1 MNKVNSFIILGI
13 GLFFS
18 ISIMNGE
25 PVDTLMTKSPFEAAK
40 YALIFPGGGQFYND
54 NYLKGG
60 ILIVLEIYSL
70 IKFNEYRLDIKCD
83 NVTSAISKRNKSLWW
98 AFFIYFYGFMDAV
111 VEAHLMP
118 HETIMKTPVEE
129 NILEKTK

>member
-25 PVDTLMTKSPFEAAK
+25 PVDTLITKSPFEAAK
-40 YALIFPGGGQFYND
+40 YALIFPGGGQFYNE

-60 ILIVLEIYSL
+60 ILIGLEIYSL
-70 IKFNEYRLDIKCD
+70 IKFNDYRLDVKRD
-83 NVTSAISKRNKSLWW
+83 NISSAISKRNKCVWW

-118 HETIMKTPVEE
+118 HETVMKTPVEE

>member
-1 MNKVNSFIILGI
+1 MNKGNLFIVSGI
-13 GLFFS
+13 VLFFS
-18 ISIMNGE
+18 VIVLNGE
-25 PVDTLMTKSPFEAAK
+25 PVDTLKIKLPTEAAK

-70 IKFNEYRLDIKCD
+70 IKFNKYRLDIKCD
-83 NVTSAISKRNKSLWW
+83 NVTSAISKRNKSAWW
-98 AFFIYFYGFMDAV
+98 VFFIYFYGFMDAV

-118 HETIMKTPVEE
+118 HETIMETPIEE
-129 NILEKTK
+129 INSEKTE

>member
-1 MNKVNSFIILGI
+1 MNKGNSFIFAGI

-18 ISIMNGE
+18 INIINGE
-25 PVDTLMTKSPFEAAK
+25 PVDTLKTKLPAEAAK
-40 YALIFPGGGQFYND
+40 YALIFPGGGQLYNE

-60 ILIVLEIYSL
+60 ILIGLEIYSL
-70 IKFNEYRLDIKCD
+70 IKFNEYRLDVKCD
-83 NVTSAISKRNKSLWW
+83 NVTSAISKRNKSAWW
-98 AFFIYFYGFMDAV
+98 VFFIYFYGFMDAV

-118 HETIMKTPVEE
+118 HETVMKTSVEE

>member
-60 ILIVLEIYSL
+60 ILIGLEIYSL
-70 IKFNEYRLDIKCD
+70 IKFNDHRLDVKRD
-83 NVTSAISKRNKSLWW
+83 NISSAISKRNKSLWW
-98 AFFIYFYGFMDAV
+98 SFFIYFYGFMDAI

-118 HETIMKTPVEE
+118 HETVMNTPVEE
-129 NILEKTK
+129 NNLEKIK